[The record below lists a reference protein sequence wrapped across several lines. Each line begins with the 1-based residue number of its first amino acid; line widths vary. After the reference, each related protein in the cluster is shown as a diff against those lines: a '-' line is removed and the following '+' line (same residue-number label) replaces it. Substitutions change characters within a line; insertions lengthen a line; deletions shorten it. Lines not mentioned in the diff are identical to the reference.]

1 VNIIIVGLG
10 GIGSMLCDNLLRY
23 LNHLNVPGGVKVD
36 LIDGDHYETKNSE
49 RQTFSRLGDKASV
62 KCAEMNYKF
71 NNIVCF
77 DHKEFINENNVA
89 RLIPTGAIVFLC
101 VDNHISRKVISNH
114 CQTLN
119 DVTVI
124 SGGNEYTDGNVQLFQ
139 RKGGVNLTANLTEYH
154 PEIEFP
160 EDQSPEDMSCEELS
174 KSEPQLL
181 FTNLTVATIM
191 CWMFYSIYIGKDI
204 TKHGEVY
211 FDISSMA
218 TLAKVRTPKSN

>member
-1 VNIIIVGLG
+1 MDIVIVGLG
-10 GIGSMLCDNLLRY
+10 GIGSVLCDNLLRY
-23 LNHLNVPGGVKVD
+23 LNHLETDNGITVS
-36 LIDGDHYETKNSE
+36 LIDGDFYENRNSE
-49 RQTFSRLGDKASV
+49 RQTFTRLGDKASV

-71 NNIVCF
+71 PRLVTT
-77 DHKEFINENNVA
+77 DHNEYINESNVSS
-89 RLIPTGAIVFLC
+89 LIHDNSIVFLC
-101 VDNHISRKVISNH
+101 VDNHVSRKIISDH

-119 DVTVI
+119 NVTVI
-124 SGGNEYTDGNVQLFQ
+124 SGGNEYTDGNVQIYQ

-174 KSEPQLL
+174 KAEPQLL

-191 CWMFYSIYIGKDI
+191 CWMFYSLHTGKDV

-211 FDISSMA
+211 FDIGSMA
-218 TLAKVRTPKSN
+218 VLAKVRNPKN

>member
-1 VNIIIVGLG
+1 MNIVIVGLG
-10 GIGSMLCDNLLRY
+10 GVGSILCDNISRY
-23 LNHLNVPGGVKVD
+23 LNYTDGINTSINLV
-36 LIDGDHYETKNSE
+36 DGDYYENKNSA
-49 RQTFSRLGDKASV
+49 RQTFVRLGDKATV
-62 KCAEMNYKF
+62 KSTELNYKF
-71 NNIVCF
+71 SNVNF
-77 DHKEFINENNVA
+77 QDTNEFINEDNVSS
-89 RLIPTGAIVFLC
+89 IIHENSIVFLC
-101 VDNHISRKVISNH
+101 VDNHISRKIISDY

-119 DVTVI
+119 NITVI
-124 SGGNEYTDGNVQLFQ
+124 SGGNEYTDGNVQLFK
-139 RKGGVNLTANLTEYH
+139 REGGINVTASLTEYH

-191 CWMFYSIYIGKDI
+191 CWMFYSIHKEKDV

-218 TLAKVRTPKSN
+218 VLSKQRNSKIKI